1 MKSRY
6 YGLIKVTIKRIY
18 SYRIFSVYVLSQQN
32 IKTKLFEIDQQLWE
46 NATNLFLLLFS
57 FTL

>member
-32 IKTKLFEIDQQLWE
+32 IKTKLFEIDQQL
-46 NATNLFLLLFS
+46 
-57 FTL
+57 